1 MNLIQSESR
10 TNRSTELPDGK
21 NVAPRAK
28 EPPKMRRNPSHA
40 QHAARG
46 FTIMELVVAISVSA
60 IVVVTIST
68 VLSRIGRAR
77 DVTRTRLDAVTRA
90 TAAMDSLRRDLSSIV
105 RSADLFDTRLVLLD
119 GQNYSDYGPMDRDEV
134 LIYNTRLRPMQRD
147 EYQGEGGEYESQ
159 YRVMDDSDGSVL
171 WMRRDA
177 VPDENGE
184 GGGIAMP
191 SVDGIVGVS
200 IEAYDGESWYP
211 DWDSDELGL
220 PWALR
225 ITVTAT
231 GDMPGGEVSEPGKAL
246 AVLRTQVP
254 IDRIVPP
261 PPPPEEDESGLDD
274 GTGANGE
281 EGDAQGGANGTDG
294 GTDGG
299 TGGGVNGGGGRGDDL
314 GVDGGGR
321 PGGGRPGGGR
331 PGNGRPGGGRPG
343 GGRPNAEV
351 GGDNSGSS
359 RPFGNS
365 GNRPGGGFSMSRGSR
380 R

>member
-1 MNLIQSESR
+1 
-10 TNRSTELPDGK
+10 
-21 NVAPRAK
+21 
-28 EPPKMRRNPSHA
+28 MRRNPSHA

-159 YRVMDDSDGSVL
+159 YRVMDDADGSVL

-191 SVDGIVGVS
+191 TVDGIVGVS

-294 GTDGG
+294 GMGGGTDGG
-299 TGGGVNGGGGRGDDL
+299 T
-314 GVDGGGR
+314 
-321 PGGGRPGGGR
+321 GGGR

-365 GNRPGGGFSMSRGSR
+365 GNRPGGGFSMSRGNR